1 MALSFGLSIPFLKK
15 PHEKGAEQLYVA
27 LVEQAR
33 APRLYAELGVEDT
46 LDGRF
51 DLISLYVL
59 FMIRR
64 ARLGEGQGIKPK
76 KREEFAQAL
85 FDAMLLDFDRNLR
98 EMGVGDLSIDK
109 RMKKIGAA
117 VYGRAKAYDE
127 AMASGDSA
135 VLAETLRRNLYRE
148 REDVAPDQIEKM
160 CAHVIDISNKFSN
173 MPLEDLMRGSIALG
187 DSDEQ

>member
-1 MALSFGLSIPFLKK
+1 MALSFGLSIPFMKK

-64 ARLGEGQGIKPK
+64 VRLGEGGGVKPK
-76 KREEFAQAL
+76 GREKFAQAL
-85 FDAMLLDFDRNLR
+85 FDTMLLDFDRNLR

-127 AMASGDSA
+127 AMASGDQN
-135 VLAETLRRNLYRE
+135 VLAECLHRNLYRDSD
-148 REDVAPDQIEKM
+148 DVTPEQMNKM
-160 CAHVIDISNKFSN
+160 CAHVIETSNKFAN
-173 MPLEDLMRGSIALG
+173 QPLAELMRGTLAV
-187 DSDEQ
+187 D